1 MSNLIF
7 KDLHVNIEGKEILKG
22 INLQVNKG
30 EVHALMGPNGTGKST
45 LAYTLMGH
53 PAYEITKGDILFD
66 GKSILEL
73 ETDERA
79 RLGLFLAFQY
89 PVAISGVTVAN
100 FLRMAVNARM
110 KEKDPES
117 KGISVPA
124 FRKLLIEKM
133 ELLQMDKSFGGRY
146 LNEGFSGG
154 EKKRTEILQMAT
166 LQPQIAVLDET
177 DSGLDI
183 DALRIVSNGVNTLR
197 GPELGVLV
205 ITHYQRILNYIK
217 PDFVHVML
225 NGKIVESGG
234 PEMALQL
241 EEHGYDLIRK
251 KYVAA

>member
-1 MSNLIF
+1 MSNLII

-22 INLQVNKG
+22 INLRVNKG

-53 PAYEITKGDILFD
+53 PAYEITQGDILFD

-100 FLRMAVNARM
+100 FLRMALNARI
-110 KEKDPES
+110 KDKDPES
-117 KGISVPA
+117 KGITVPA

-133 ELLQMDKSFGGRY
+133 DMLQMDKSFGGRY

-225 NGKIVESGG
+225 NGKVVESGG
-234 PEMALQL
+234 AELALQL
-241 EEHGYDLIRK
+241 EENGYDLIRQK
-251 KYVAA
+251 HAVA